1 MKTTNKKNHIKDL
14 STQIDAEIKIAGL
27 KQAGA
32 PEIVDDTFIRLHFF
46 ASNDATDFF
55 DCVVKA
61 GPDLADSI
69 SQNWSFDTRLLA
81 MINEQNNQLKFHL
94 VILLKFPVCDMALV
108 LNALRK
114 NNQGG
119 EPMEDEN

>member
-14 STQIDAEIKIAGL
+14 STQIDAEMKIAGL
-27 KQAGA
+27 KQAGGS
-32 PEIVDDTFIRLHFF
+32 EIVDDTFIRLHFF

-69 SQNWSFDTRLLA
+69 SQNWSFDTRLFVRV
-81 MINEQNNQLKFHL
+81 NEQNNQLKFHL
-94 VILLKFPVCDMALV
+94 VILLKFPVSDMAVV

>member
-1 MKTTNKKNHIKDL
+1 
-14 STQIDAEIKIAGL
+14 
-27 KQAGA
+27 
-32 PEIVDDTFIRLHFF
+32 
-46 ASNDATDFF
+46 
-55 DCVVKA
+55 
-61 GPDLADSI
+61 
-69 SQNWSFDTRLLA
+69 

-94 VILLKFPVCDMALV
+94 VILLKFPVSDMAVV

>member
-1 MKTTNKKNHIKDL
+1 MNKETETTNNQDL
-14 STQIDAEIKIAGL
+14 STQIDAEMKIAGL
-27 KQAGA
+27 KQAGGS
-32 PEIVDDTFIRLHFF
+32 EIVDDTFIRLHFF
-46 ASNDATDFF
+46 TSNDATDFF

>member
-14 STQIDAEIKIAGL
+14 STQIDAEMKIAGL

-61 GPDLADSI
+61 GPDLSDCI

-94 VILLKFPVCDMALV
+94 VILLKFPVYDMALV

>member
-14 STQIDAEIKIAGL
+14 STQIDAEMKIAGL
-27 KQAGA
+27 KQAGGS
-32 PEIVDDTFIRLHFF
+32 EIVDDTFIRLHFF

-61 GPDLADSI
+61 GPDLSDCI
-69 SQNWSFDTRLLA
+69 SQNWSFDTRLFVR
-81 MINEQNNQLKFHL
+81 INEQNNQLKFHL
-94 VILLKFPVCDMALV
+94 VILLKFPVYDMALV

-114 NNQGG
+114 NNQSG

>member
-14 STQIDAEIKIAGL
+14 STQIDAEMKIAGL

-61 GPDLADSI
+61 GPDLSDSI